1 MEKQEQKEP
10 SLEEAFQ
17 ELEAIIEKMQNREV
31 TLEESFS
38 LYEQGIHKLKFC
50 NEKIDIYL
58 ARGLTAGSQH
68 LDEDEYVQVKAYTV
82 QELTERIYAGEIQD
96 SKTVA
101 AIMAYKDK
109 YRGEM

>member
-38 LYEQGIHKLKFC
+38 LYEQEDRSGGEADAYVKPRRGIGDF
-50 NEKIDIYL
+50 
-58 ARGLTAGSQH
+58 
-68 LDEDEYVQVKAYTV
+68 
-82 QELTERIYAGEIQD
+82 
-96 SKTVA
+96 
-101 AIMAYKDK
+101 
-109 YRGEM
+109 

>member
-1 MEKQEQKEP
+1 MEKQEQKQKEQ

-50 NEKIDIYL
+50 NEKID
-58 ARGLTAGSQH
+58 RVEKQMLT
-68 LDEDEYVQVKAYTV
+68 LN
-82 QELTERIYAGEIQD
+82 QEGELEIFEN
-96 SKTVA
+96 T
-101 AIMAYKDK
+101 I
-109 YRGEM
+109 

>member
-50 NEKIDIYL
+50 NEKID
-58 ARGLTAGSQH
+58 RVEKQMLT
-68 LDEDEYVQVKAYTV
+68 LN
-82 QELTERIYAGEIQD
+82 QEVELEIFEN
-96 SKTVA
+96 T
-101 AIMAYKDK
+101 I
-109 YRGEM
+109 